1 MPTSSPLIARLLL
14 AGTAL
19 LLAACDIPG
28 LGPDPAIARREA
40 EAKAIGGGCRH
51 GLRSI
56 EDCYNLNERASK
68 SAIFEGWKEM
78 DQYMRENKIEGVRAV
93 EAKSEPTEEIISDDK
108 GKAGVKA
115 GGDGKDKP
123 GTAKPGATKPK
134 ATEKSGDHAAEK
146 PGKKAAE

>member
-1 MPTSSPLIARLLL
+1 MPTLSPLIARLLL
-14 AGTAL
+14 AGVVL

-28 LGPDPAIARREA
+28 MGPDPAIARREA

-78 DQYMRENKIEGVRAV
+78 DQYMRENKIEGVRS
-93 EAKSEPTEEIISDDK
+93 SEPKPEPVEEILPDPK
-108 GKAGVKA
+108 GKASGKA
-115 GGDGKDKP
+115 GGETKDK
-123 GTAKPGATKPK
+123 TATTKPK
-134 ATEKSGDHAAEK
+134 AGEK
-146 PGKKAAE
+146 PANQAPDKSAKKAE

>member
-1 MPTSSPLIARLLL
+1 MPSLSSLTARPLL
-14 AGTAL
+14 AGALL

-28 LGPDPAIARREA
+28 MGPDPAIARREA

-93 EAKSEPTEEIISDDK
+93 EAKPEPAEEIIPDDK
-108 GKAGVKA
+108 SKTGAKASTE
-115 GGDGKDKP
+115 GKDKP
-123 GTAKPGATKPK
+123 ATAKPKGSDKSGDT
-134 ATEKSGDHAAEK
+134 ATEK
-146 PGKKAAE
+146 PVKKAAE

>member
-14 AGTAL
+14 AGAAL
-19 LLAACDIPG
+19 LLTACDKIPG
-28 LGPDPAIARREA
+28 MGPDPAIARREA

-93 EAKSEPTEEIISDDK
+93 EAQAEPTEEIIPDDK
-108 GKAGVKA
+108 AKTGAKAGA
-115 GGDGKDKP
+115 DGKD
-123 GTAKPGATKPK
+123 KPGATKPK
-134 ATEKSGDHAAEK
+134 APEKSGDQAPEK
-146 PGKKAAE
+146 PAKKAAP

>member
-1 MPTSSPLIARLLL
+1 MPSSPPLTARLLL
-14 AGTAL
+14 AGVAL
-19 LLAACDIPG
+19 LFTACDKIPG
-28 LGPDPAIARREA
+28 MGPDPAIARREA

-93 EAKSEPTEEIISDDK
+93 EPKSEPAEEVITDDK
-108 GKAGVKA
+108 SKTDTKVSA
-115 GGDGKDKP
+115 DSKDKP
-123 GTAKPGATKPK
+123 GVAKPK
-134 ATEKSGDHAAEK
+134 ASDKSGDHAAEK
-146 PGKKAAE
+146 PVKKATE

>member
-1 MPTSSPLIARLLL
+1 MPTLPPLIARLLL
-14 AGTAL
+14 AGVAL

-28 LGPDPAIARREA
+28 MGPDPAIARREA

-78 DQYMRENKIEGVRAV
+78 DQYMRENKIEGVRSV
-93 EAKSEPTEEIISDDK
+93 EVKSEPTEEVLPDDK
-108 GKAGVKA
+108 KAGAK
-115 GGDGKDKP
+115 GGAEGKDKP
-123 GTAKPGATKPK
+123 GATKAK
-134 ATEKSGDHAAEK
+134 SAEKSGDQSPEK
-146 PGKKAAE
+146 PAKKAAQ

>member
-93 EAKSEPTEEIISDDK
+93 EAKSEPTEEIIPDDK
-108 GKAGVKA
+108 AKAGVKA

-123 GTAKPGATKPK
+123 GTVKPGATKPK
-134 ATEKSGDHAAEK
+134 ATEKPGDHAAEK